1 MGTFDQI
8 KKDIMDAMKAGRES
22 GTSAYDTEA
31 EVIRT
36 SGSTAWV
43 HIPGGVDET
52 PVKMTIHS
60 EPGDKVQV
68 RVSGGSAWLVG
79 NETAPPTD
87 DTTAIEAKLKS
98 LEADLNAKKAMQ
110 SAEDAALLAQTN
122 AARMAEAVIAINSDI
137 ENLQDQIDGNITT
150 WYYAYAPTL
159 SNEPA
164 STWTTTEEKNN
175 HIGDIFYNSETGYSY
190 RFMLNGSN
198 YEWVRISDEDISA
211 ALEAASAAQDTAD
224 HKRRVFIARPTVPYD
239 KGDLWCVG
247 SSGDILTCTKAKTS
261 SQSYAASDWSKLNK
275 YTDDTVANAAA
286 QAAASAQQSADSAA
300 EAAQTAWNHAD
311 EANTAAQAAA
321 SAAESAQS
329 SADSALQSASTANVA
344 ANSALTQLSV
354 VEDVVDVLNW
364 VSEHGSY
371 KLTADTTVVEGK
383 YYFTRSG
390 TSPNYT
396 YTVVTNPTGNPKTKG
411 YYELDGVDEAVSNY
425 VSSHLALTNQGLW
438 VVNDN
443 SSYKILLASDGMKV
457 YDASGNLVSTFGE
470 SITFSSTRPQTIG
483 NSSSYV
489 KFYKDGS
496 AWKIAISA
504 DAISLGSNAV
514 ATQSYADGKASTAET
529 NAKNDTTNKLKS
541 YYTKTQTDSAIT
553 QKANEIAVSVAETKI
568 AEIDIGGR
576 NLLLKTAEAHTSA
589 GSTSG
594 NVYITSYAQS
604 DYLASME
611 LVANEN
617 VFTLAFDYEVVGNT
631 DENARMWPHFHGNAP
646 TEANVIYSN
655 TNRPGTS
662 KVNMYVHDNPSG
674 RYIVT
679 FKVSSGQISGSAN
692 INRVRLNG
700 ATDGA
705 TIKVSNFK
713 LELGN
718 KATDWTPAPEDFEDY
733 TDSAVTAAKAEI
745 KVTTDGITSTV
756 EKIGGFKYLVS
767 ETAGTTWTT
776 FLSYAQEGKE
786 TLFTIE
792 SGALGCRIGDNVY
805 LKYKDTTNN
814 VFRYIRGTVIEQPT
828 ADNKIKLVAHG
839 YEDIRP
845 VDTIK
850 STINQSADSVKIQAK
865 HVDIEGAAIFSSGR
879 LSETSLDAAYD
890 TKGAAGVVQENLDN
904 LEIGGRN
911 LLIDTNAPSLTK
923 IAAISDRYWSNATS
937 LVEDGTAEI
946 VEINDSPVKGIKYG
960 ARFSATTQRT
970 TKRTHELAFRNNT
983 FEAGQTYT
991 MSFWA
996 RLVSGGV
1003 NDVRF
1008 NFQNR
1013 TTAGIVDDCRYEPTS
1028 DWKKYS
1034 WTFTPTTKV
1043 ENIVVYMGIAY
1054 LNIGII
1060 EMCGFKVEKGNRATD
1075 WTSAPEEINHMI
1087 NNVGLNGKNL
1097 LTGTN
1102 TVTTVTSTGTNAN
1115 RTWRKD
1121 GDGTGTITHID
1132 VTDAPYAILT
1142 NGWQFDITSVK
1153 GAAYANS
1160 LAIAQN
1166 AVNVVAGKTYTMSCY
1181 AKGTGKLYM
1190 FVGISTFIPSDESGK
1205 IASLTNDWK
1214 RYSITFT
1221 APSNTAVVNANGTNA
1236 FFGANGTNVSLS
1248 ICGMMLEEGDTAT
1261 LWSPAPGDLA
1271 FEEQR
1276 IYYRSSVS
1284 TKPNGNGLPTAW
1296 VTENTNKWNAVAT
1309 NADGWTKKVTPIS
1322 DGKASGVTKF
1332 LYLFTCTQSRSI
1344 SGEVTYSEI
1353 LLDDSTTVIDGGNI
1367 ITGTVTANQIA
1378 ANTITADN
1386 ILGQSLSI
1394 GLFDTTTKN
1403 SILND
1408 NLGTGLG
1415 IKWNASTF
1423 DGAWNPGEAYFCKYD
1438 SSTGLY
1444 TDENGWVMFNG
1455 IKRTVAKGMQ
1465 INPNK
1470 VIPFNTRTYKV
1481 LRLSSAS
1488 ATTGT
1493 QYYVWYNGGW
1503 KSSTPATPTVANIA
1517 DWTWNVNTD
1526 IVLCSYVETAN
1537 EAALVEYEQYTPVR
1551 TAHQVTIGNTAYQ
1564 QAESAAKTASNYIV
1578 ADSTGLMVAEL
1589 NGSGETP
1596 STATTNNVLID
1607 SDSVDVRDGQ
1617 TVLATFGTETAI
1629 YTKNGTELAHF
1640 GYGSGNAETGT
1651 SVQPYYSIGKRPVAT
1666 ENYDA
1671 SKTYTKGDVVLY
1683 NGAPYVCCED
1693 ITTAEAWN
1701 ADHWLKANAGNWSV
1715 AEGYLTVASGYASH
1729 AEGQKTM
1736 AAGTDAHAEGY
1747 KTVASGSSAH
1757 AEGGTTKAIGP
1768 GSHAEGVDTVASN
1781 SHSHAEGHSTI
1792 ASGNP
1797 SHAEGQTTV
1806 ASGQGSHAEG
1816 MFTEA
1821 SGYASHAEG
1830 EYTIASGRASHA
1842 RGYRTHATRQ
1852 YQTVIGYLNE
1862 LTNTDGAD
1870 DAGKYIFVIG
1880 NGSSETERSNAF
1892 TVGWGGGVV
1901 AKGNGTFL
1909 THKMVYEAGD
1919 VVDCAGVVCAGSLTG
1934 SNKTVQF
1941 FIFLPKPST
1950 SGLKATL
1957 SGKWI
1962 IRHADGGYILNGN
1975 TLQSIGTVTA
1985 KVYELGIYVSI
1996 ALSNASSFTNNCPVV
2011 VHGGTGPKI
2020 TFSA

>member
-1 MGTFDQI
+1 M
-8 KKDIMDAMKAGRES
+8 
-22 GTSAYDTEA
+22 
-31 EVIRT
+31 
-36 SGSTAWV
+36 
-43 HIPGGVDET
+43 
-52 PVKMTIHS
+52 
-60 EPGDKVQV
+60 
-68 RVSGGSAWLVG
+68 
-79 NETAPPTD
+79 
-87 DTTAIEAKLKS
+87 
-98 LEADLNAKKAMQ
+98 
-110 SAEDAALLAQTN
+110 
-122 AARMAEAVIAINSDI
+122 
-137 ENLQDQIDGNITT
+137 
-150 WYYAYAPTL
+150 
-159 SNEPA
+159 
-164 STWTTTEEKNN
+164 
-175 HIGDIFYNSETGYSY
+175 
-190 RFMLNGSN
+190 
-198 YEWVRISDEDISA
+198 
-211 ALEAASAAQDTAD
+211 
-224 HKRRVFIARPTVPYD
+224 
-239 KGDLWCVG
+239 
-247 SSGDILTCTKAKTS
+247 
-261 SQSYAASDWSKLNK
+261 
-275 YTDDTVANAAA
+275 
-286 QAAASAQQSADSAA
+286 
-300 EAAQTAWNHAD
+300 
-311 EANTAAQAAA
+311 
-321 SAAESAQS
+321 
-329 SADSALQSASTANVA
+329 
-344 ANSALTQLSV
+344 
-354 VEDVVDVLNW
+354 
-364 VSEHGSY
+364 
-371 KLTADTTVVEGK
+371 
-383 YYFTRSG
+383 
-390 TSPNYT
+390 
-396 YTVVTNPTGNPKTKG
+396 
-411 YYELDGVDEAVSNY
+411 
-425 VSSHLALTNQGLW
+425 
-438 VVNDN
+438 
-443 SSYKILLASDGMKV
+443 
-457 YDASGNLVSTFGE
+457 
-470 SITFSSTRPQTIG
+470 
-483 NSSSYV
+483 
-489 KFYKDGS
+489 
-496 AWKIAISA
+496 
-504 DAISLGSNAV
+504 
-514 ATQSYADGKASTAET
+514 
-529 NAKNDTTNKLKS
+529 
-541 YYTKTQTDSAIT
+541 
-553 QKANEIAVSVAETKI
+553 AETKI

-631 DENARMWPHFHGNAP
+631 DENARMWPQFHGNAP

-937 LVEDGTAEI
+937 LVKDGTAEI

-1115 RTWRKD
+1115 RTWRKA

-1153 GAAYANS
+1153 GSAYANS

-1284 TKPNGNGLPTAW
+1284 TKPNGNGLPTTW
-1296 VTENTNKWNAVAT
+1296 VTKNTNKWNSAAT
-1309 NADGWTKKVTPIS
+1309 NADGWSKKVTPIS

-1332 LYLFTCTQSRSI
+1332 LYLFTCTQSRSV

-1367 ITGTVTANQIA
+1367 ITGSVKANQIDVNNLFA
-1378 ANTITADN
+1378 QDITATGT
-1386 ILGQSLSI
+1386 IAGAKLI
-1394 GLFDTTTKN
+1394 GAKGTFTRGFDVDILFDMTHGNIIDDKSDAEDTWERKYIRMDRDSVIMGFATDDGEGGEMENDFFRSYRDPAHPTTTLTLA
-1403 SILND
+1403 SVYLQLYGMYIQMQ
-1408 NLGTGLG
+1408 G
-1415 IKWNASTF
+1415 NASL
-1423 DGAWNPGEAYFCKYD
+1423 
-1438 SSTGLY
+1438 TGSL
-1444 TDENGWVMFNG
+1444 
-1455 IKRTVAKGMQ
+1455 
-1465 INPNK
+1465 
-1470 VIPFNTRTYKV
+1470 
-1481 LRLSSAS
+1481 
-1488 ATTGT
+1488 
-1493 QYYVWYNGGW
+1493 
-1503 KSSTPATPTVANIA
+1503 
-1517 DWTWNVNTD
+1517 
-1526 IVLCSYVETAN
+1526 
-1537 EAALVEYEQYTPVR
+1537 
-1551 TAHQVTIGNTAYQ
+1551 
-1564 QAESAAKTASNYIV
+1564 
-1578 ADSTGLMVAEL
+1578 
-1589 NGSGETP
+1589 
-1596 STATTNNVLID
+1596 
-1607 SDSVDVRDGQ
+1607 DV
-1617 TVLATFGTETAI
+1617 
-1629 YTKNGTELAHF
+1629 
-1640 GYGSGNAETGT
+1640 
-1651 SVQPYYSIGKRPVAT
+1651 T
-1666 ENYDA
+1666 EN
-1671 SKTYTKGDVVLY
+1671 
-1683 NGAPYVCCED
+1683 
-1693 ITTAEAWN
+1693 
-1701 ADHWLKANAGNWSV
+1701 
-1715 AEGYLTVASGYASH
+1715 
-1729 AEGQKTM
+1729 
-1736 AAGTDAHAEGY
+1736 AA
-1747 KTVASGSSAH
+1747 
-1757 AEGGTTKAIGP
+1757 I
-1768 GSHAEGVDTVASN
+1768 
-1781 SHSHAEGHSTI
+1781 
-1792 ASGNP
+1792 
-1797 SHAEGQTTV
+1797 
-1806 ASGQGSHAEG
+1806 
-1816 MFTEA
+1816 
-1821 SGYASHAEG
+1821 
-1830 EYTIASGRASHA
+1830 
-1842 RGYRTHATRQ
+1842 RG
-1852 YQTVIGYLNE
+1852 
-1862 LTNTDGAD
+1862 
-1870 DAGKYIFVIG
+1870 
-1880 NGSSETERSNAF
+1880 
-1892 TVGWGGGVV
+1892 
-1901 AKGNGTFL
+1901 
-1909 THKMVYEAGD
+1909 HKMVYEAGD
-1919 VVDCAGVVCAGSLTG
+1919 VVAATGIFAGHLTG
-1934 SNKTVQF
+1934 SSKQIQF
-1941 FIFLPKPST
+1941 FVPLPKPRT
-1950 SGLKATL
+1950 PGIKCAISGNWT
-1957 SGKWI
+1957 
-1962 IRHADGGYILNGN
+1962 IRHVGGGYILNGA
-1975 TLQSIGTVTA
+1975 TLQSIGTVSA
-1985 KVYELGIYVSI
+1985 SAYETGVFVTVALNSAVSVTNNTPVSVNGT
-1996 ALSNASSFTNNCPVV
+1996 SNA
-2011 VHGGTGPKI
+2011 KI
-2020 TFSA
+2020 TFST